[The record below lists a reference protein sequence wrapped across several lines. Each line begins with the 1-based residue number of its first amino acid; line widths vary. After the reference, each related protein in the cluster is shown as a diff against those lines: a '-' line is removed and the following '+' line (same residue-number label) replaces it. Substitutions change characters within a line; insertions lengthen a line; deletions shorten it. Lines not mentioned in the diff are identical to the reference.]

1 MLAFDVS
8 AYLNEHP
15 QALIQGAVVVVFAWA
30 IGEGMK
36 SRRRRHRR
44 LPTRH
49 RRQIP
54 RRPRISQVGRD
65 VSPAMKRRIYRHYK
79 GRCHYCQR
87 TVHFGFQCPAGDCDD
102 DYEVDHYMPWA
113 LGGPTVESNL
123 VVSCRSCNRWKSDK
137 HPDVFWAEIEAV
149 RNR

>member
-1 MLAFDVS
+1 MLALDVS

-15 QALIQGAVVVVFAWA
+15 QTLIQGAVVVVFAWA

-49 RRQIP
+49 RRQIQ
-54 RRPRISQVGRD
+54 RRPRITRNRPGV
-65 VSPAMKRRIYRHYK
+65 PFALKRRIYLRDG
-79 GRCHYCQR
+79 GRCHYCKR
-87 TVHFGFQCPAGDCDD
+87 AVHYRFQCRSGTCDD
-102 DYEVDHYMPWA
+102 DYEADHYWPVA
-113 LGGPTVESNL
+113 LGGLTTLANL
-123 VVSCRSCNRWKSDK
+123 VCACRSCNRWKSDK